1 MPIKVRE
8 RERNDDD
15 KDEIRDRYII
25 TDESTHE
32 NKKEMR
38 KTTTVY
44 NRRGN
49 YHNILNSYE

>member
-8 RERNDDD
+8 RETTTTKTKLETGISSQMRA
-15 KDEIRDRYII
+15 
-25 TDESTHE
+25 HE

>member
-8 RERNDDD
+8 E
-15 KDEIRDRYII
+15 KQ
-25 TDESTHE
+25 
-32 NKKEMR
+32 
-38 KTTTVY
+38 KTTTKTKLETGISSQMRAHEEEREWEKQQRVY